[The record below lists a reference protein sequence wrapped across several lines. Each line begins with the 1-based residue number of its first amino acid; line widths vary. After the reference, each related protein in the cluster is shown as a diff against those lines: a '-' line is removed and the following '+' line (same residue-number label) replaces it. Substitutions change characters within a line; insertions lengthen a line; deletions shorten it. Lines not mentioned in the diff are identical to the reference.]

1 MKICMG
7 SGLSITWDAG
17 SLVIESTEIRGT
29 SERRDEKGNVIE
41 RTVDVITDGNWSSVI
56 FRLPSKP

>member
-1 MKICMG
+1 MG